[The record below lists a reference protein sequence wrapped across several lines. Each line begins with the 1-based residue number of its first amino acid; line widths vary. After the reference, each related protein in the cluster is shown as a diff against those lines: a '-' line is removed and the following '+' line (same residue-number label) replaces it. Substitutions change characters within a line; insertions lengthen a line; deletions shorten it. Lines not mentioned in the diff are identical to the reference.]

1 MQSNPL
7 FRTRALERLSSPE
20 RLDALMQVTSPKGWL
35 ALYTVAGLLAC
46 VLIWSI
52 VGSVPTRVDGEGM
65 LIRGGNLREIRASGA
80 GEVKALSLRIN
91 AMLKSGQEVGELV
104 RPDFAEA
111 VRSLAGKY
119 AQAMR
124 EASAGEAEDRT
135 TMAGLNSDIQAKTG
149 EIRTYTE
156 QLQKAQEDMGIKKGA
171 FDKGLITRSR
181 VTGAERDVVSIQG
194 QITSRNEEIRGH
206 HAQIRTIEQR
216 IRARYALAASIRLDL
231 DGLKNSGQS
240 ASALRSPVDGRVVEI
255 KKRPGDSV
263 TPGEVVAVVEPESVE
278 LEPVVYV
285 NSTTGKDIRA
295 GMDAQV
301 SPSTVKREEYGF
313 MVAKVTS
320 VGEYPATPEA
330 VLAAVANNAL
340 AKELIGSSAKI
351 EIRARLAPDGATPSG
366 YQWSSSTGPAFRVQS
381 GTRVRVSVV
390 VDRRAPI
397 TLVLPTLR
405 RAIGL

>member
-1 MQSNPL
+1 
-7 FRTRALERLSSPE
+7 
-20 RLDALMQVTSPKGWL
+20 MQVTSPKGWL

-65 LIRGGNLREIRASGA
+65 LIRGGMLREIRASGT

-91 AMLKSGQEVGELV
+91 DMVKAGQEVGELV
-104 RPDFAEA
+104 RPDFREA
-111 VRSLAGKY
+111 VRSVAGKY
-119 AQAMR
+119 TQATR

-156 QLQKAQEDMGIKKGA
+156 QLQKAQEDLRIKKGA

-181 VTGAERDVVSIQG
+181 VTSAERDVVSIQG
-194 QITSRNEEIRGH
+194 QIASLNEQIRGH
-206 HAQIRTIEQR
+206 HAQMRTIEQR
-216 IRARYALAASIRLDL
+216 IRGRHGSAASIRLDL
-231 DGLKNSGQS
+231 DGLKNSGQF

-263 TPGEVVAVVEPESVE
+263 TPGEVVAVVEPESAE

-313 MVAKVTS
+313 MVAKITS

-330 VLAAVANNAL
+330 VRAAVANNAL
-340 AKELIGSSAKI
+340 ADEFIGSSAKI
-351 EIRARLAPDGATPSG
+351 EIRARLAPDAATPSG
-366 YQWSSSTGPAFRVQS
+366 YRWSSSTGPAFRVQS

-390 VDRRAPI
+390 IDRRAPI

-405 RAIGL
+405 RAVGL